1 MCCPEA
7 PGRPLSAGM
16 PAPPAWAPSA
26 VAPARNARSAFPPG
40 PPAPQPWMRAL
51 HLQASWGG
59 AAPRCP
65 MQSSSR
71 SRGVRASGS
80 RRAPH
85 RTARPPAQAFSLQQK
100 WLRRGVAQAARGRFP
115 CGCGGAAVVWSVPVP
130 VGWSAVPEQVA
141 TKNRGMVP
149 PVSALLAVGPLAAV
163 GPWWLRR
170 GRGGWSSTSLTP
182 GDSDTW

>member
-85 RTARPPAQAFSLQQK
+85 RTARPPAQAFSIQQK

-115 CGCGGAAVVWSVPVP
+115 CGCGGAAVVRSVPVP

-141 TKNRGMVP
+141 SVRTVAWSHPCQPSWLWVP
-149 PVSALLAVGPLAAV
+149 SQ
-163 GPWWLRR
+163 PWA
-170 GRGGWSSTSLTP
+170 RGGSAEGAGGGVPLP
-182 GDSDTW
+182 